1 MDKSNPNGYRP
12 TSTEDLTD
20 ERELISPMRR
30 RARANSVDSM
40 AGVDLRSIDFG
51 GRAMTASACPCTRAK
66 YTLFTDIDELE
77 TADAETKI
85 DGVIPSTCG
94 GRLIFCSKKFLKLP
108 VFFFNVVIF
117 ADSTLLYGFNASVVY
132 PHLPTFT
139 VVLIAGLSYSLL
151 LLYWSWY
158 MVLFT
163 PSSVEANPP
172 PHGMSTRHLRRCGKC
187 VTIRPSRPHLGLKPY
202 RAHHCR
208 VCDRCVLKMDHHC
221 IFLAQCIGHFN
232 YKYFC
237 LFVVYAILACTFYV
251 AVSIPASSLLGPV
264 SYLEWYSIQA
274 ILTAISVLATFVLL
288 VMLVIFWSTHIKLI
302 LNCQTTIEYIKAQ
315 SLDHGE
321 PVLTKLRRVFG
332 DEFWTWFFPIGR
344 PSESGYEWDDPA
356 LTSRADRRI
365 NI

>member
-1 MDKSNPNGYRP
+1 MPDRSDMTGYKP
-12 TSTEDLTD
+12 TNANDLND

-30 RARANSVDSM
+30 RRSSTDSM

-51 GRAMTASACPCTRAK
+51 GRVLTNNPCLCSRTR
-66 YTLFTDIDELE
+66 YTLFDDNEDSDERELKANE
-77 TADAETKI
+77 VT
-85 DGVIPSTCG
+85 PSSCMG
-94 GRLIFCSKKFLKLP
+94 KAIFCAGRFFRLP
-108 VFFFNVVIF
+108 VFFFNVVIV
-117 ADSTLLYGFNASVVY
+117 ADSVLIFGFNASVVY
-132 PHLPTFT
+132 KQLPLFS
-139 VVLIAGLSYSLL
+139 VLLLSGLTYSLL

-158 MVLFT
+158 MVLFR

-172 PHGMSTRHLRRCGKC
+172 PQGMNTRHLRRCNKC

-221 IFLAQCIGHFN
+221 IFLAQCIGLFN

-237 LFVVYAILACTFYV
+237 LFVVYAILACCFYV
-251 AVSIPASSLLGPV
+251 AFSIPASAFLG
-264 SYLEWYSIQA
+264 SSSIMTWYHLQA
-274 ILTAISVLATFVLL
+274 ILTAASVLATFVLL
-288 VMLVIFWSTHIKLI
+288 VMLVIFWSTHMKLI

-321 PVLTKLRRVFG
+321 PVLTKFKRVFG

-344 PSESGYEWDDPA
+344 PKDSGYDWDDPA
-356 LTSRADRRI
+356 LTSKADQRI
-365 NI
+365 DI

>member
-1 MDKSNPNGYRP
+1 MDKPNSSGYRQ
-12 TSTEDLTD
+12 TNTDDSTD

-30 RARANSVDSM
+30 RANSVDSM

-51 GRAMTASACPCTRAK
+51 GRVLTTSACPCARAR
-66 YTLFTDIDELE
+66 YTLFTDIDEFE
-77 TADAETKI
+77 TRETEAKT
-85 DGVIPSTCG
+85 DGITPSTCG
-94 GRLIFCSKKFLKLP
+94 GKVIFCSKKFLKLP
-108 VFFFNVVIF
+108 VLFFNVVIIF
-117 ADSTLLYGFNASVVY
+117 DSTLLFGFNARVVY
-132 PHLPTFT
+132 PRLPTFA
-139 VVLIAGLSYSLL
+139 VVLITGLASSLL

-158 MVLFT
+158 KVLFT

-172 PHGMSTRHLRRCGKC
+172 PQGMNTRHLRRCGKC

-237 LFVVYAILACTFYV
+237 LFVVYAILACSFYV
-251 AVSIPASSLLGPV
+251 SVSVPASSLLGPAC
-264 SYLEWYSIQA
+264 YLDNWYDLQA
-274 ILTAISVLATFVLL
+274 ILTAVSVLATFVLL

-321 PVLTKLRRVFG
+321 PVMTKLKRVFG
-332 DEFWTWFFPIGR
+332 DKFWTWFFPIGR

-356 LTSRADRRI
+356 LTSRADQRI